1 MSTSVPRVVYT
12 GKTYDSVSAELV
24 PKLTVV
30 AEGTA
35 VEKVTDGVAA
45 MVVEITEVTDS
56 AELIETIAAWL
67 LKARLRMAKS

>member
-1 MSTSVPRVVYT
+1 M
-12 GKTYDSVSAELV
+12 
-24 PKLTVV
+24 V